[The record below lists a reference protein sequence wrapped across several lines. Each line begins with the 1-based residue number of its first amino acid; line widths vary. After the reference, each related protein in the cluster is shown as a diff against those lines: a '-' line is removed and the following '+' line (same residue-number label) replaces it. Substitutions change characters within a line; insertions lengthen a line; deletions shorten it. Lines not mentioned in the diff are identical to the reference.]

1 MKNSYIPEIFKVKI
15 AKSISF
21 LHSLIY
27 FFMCIFFCLSLIS
40 FNFNDNS
47 FISNT
52 SLPTENYLGNL
63 GAYTSSFIF
72 YTFGYMGYGIVLF
85 FLIISFLGFYR
96 KQVKY
101 FFIRLL
107 VLFISLILIPQTLI
121 RLNIEIRFYN
131 ELPSWGSFALILN
144 SYFHKDFFNYVS
156 TILGTILFIVSTN
169 LFVLLKLPKINF
181 SKFKIDKKIINN
193 KPIKKE
199 PVIKQMNISSNE
211 VPKLLEE
218 ANNLLKNNEA
228 EQAKKIYE
236 TLIGMDPGNSKI
248 IVGLLRSLMQLQKYE
263 EAKEIVNSV
272 DDTILQNEEVSK
284 ILKLLENFG
293 NNNNQSKLDE
303 LRERLDSNP
312 NDHKLRFE
320 LAEIYLKANET
331 EKGFQELL
339 HIFDQNQKWN
349 EEAAKKKLL
358 EYFDLLGFNDPNV
371 INARK
376 KLSSMMFK

>member
-121 RLNIEIRFYN
+121 HLNIEIIFYN

-144 SYFHKDFFNYVS
+144 SYFHTDFFNYVS
-156 TILGTILFIVSTN
+156 TILGAILFIVSTN
-169 LFVLLKLPKINF
+169 LFVLFKLPKINF

-199 PVIKQMNISSNE
+199 PVIKQMNISSSE
-211 VPKLLEE
+211 SYEK
-218 ANNLLKNNEA
+218 KN
-228 EQAKKIYE
+228 
-236 TLIGMDPGNSKI
+236 
-248 IVGLLRSLMQLQKYE
+248 
-263 EAKEIVNSV
+263 
-272 DDTILQNEEVSK
+272 
-284 ILKLLENFG
+284 
-293 NNNNQSKLDE
+293 
-303 LRERLDSNP
+303 
-312 NDHKLRFE
+312 
-320 LAEIYLKANET
+320 
-331 EKGFQELL
+331 
-339 HIFDQNQKWN
+339 
-349 EEAAKKKLL
+349 
-358 EYFDLLGFNDPNV
+358 
-371 INARK
+371 
-376 KLSSMMFK
+376 

>member
-1 MKNSYIPEIFKVKI
+1 MENIINISEKEFVKEVIERSKITPVIVDFWAPWCGPCKQLTPVLEKLVERKNGKVLLAKI
-15 AKSISF
+15 NVDENQSIA
-21 LHSLIY
+21 
-27 FFMCIFFCLSLIS
+27 
-40 FNFNDNS
+40 
-47 FISNT
+47 T
-52 SLPTENYLGNL
+52 
-63 GAYTSSFIF
+63 
-72 YTFGYMGYGIVLF
+72 
-85 FLIISFLGFYR
+85 
-96 KQVKY
+96 Q
-101 FFIRLL
+101 
-107 VLFISLILIPQTLI
+107 
-121 RLNIEIRFYN
+121 LNIQSIPTVY
-131 ELPSWGSFALILN
+131 G
-144 SYFHKDFFNYVS
+144 
-156 TILGTILFIVSTN
+156 
-169 LFVLLKLPKINF
+169 FVDGKPVDAFQGAQPESKIETM
-181 SKFKIDKKIINN
+181 IDKLIDTM
-193 KPIKKE
+193 P
-199 PVIKQMNISSNE
+199 SNE

-303 LRERLDSNP
+303 LRKRLDNNP